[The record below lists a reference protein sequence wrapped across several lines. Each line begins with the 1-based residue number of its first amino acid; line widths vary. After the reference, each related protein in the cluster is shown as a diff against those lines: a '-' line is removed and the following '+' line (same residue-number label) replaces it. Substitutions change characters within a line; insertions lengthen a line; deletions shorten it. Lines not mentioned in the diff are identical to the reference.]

1 MDLVSKGLSM
11 ISRPTGSDLDV
22 IAQQLGWFHL
32 TDDERGEYVEMADK
46 VLGVID
52 LVDSA
57 QEMFESINSVI
68 PANRA
73 AGRRPEP
80 SEDPLNAIVR
90 WCSVR
95 ANEPGDDLR
104 DMRLAIKD
112 SVAIAGIPM
121 TLGSATFQDFTPTID
136 SVVTERLLQ
145 AGAHIVATANLD
157 AFAFSGGADTSDN
170 GWTSNPHDPERSAG
184 GSSGGSAAGLFYHEV
199 IDAAIGCDQGGSIRL
214 PSAWCGVVG
223 LKPTH
228 GLVPYTGIG
237 GIDQT
242 FDHAGPITRTVLD
255 AARLLAVIAGAH
267 PSDPRQVSTPKW
279 NGKELLDRVSQA
291 MNAKNLSGVKIGI
304 MSEGFSRDDDL
315 RAGNSDAVLNFA
327 NKLKD
332 VGATVVDVSVPAH
345 SFAGGI
351 AFAGFIEGMHAGLRG
366 GGNGFHWKGTYW
378 PEFGQQVADALVKR
392 GQLLPAQIKVVAL
405 VGEHLGRLHGGSIY
419 ARAQNQRPG
428 LMRAYDN
435 ALDVV
440 DFLLTPTAPYP
451 AFRLHDELSLG
462 ERVMRG
468 WEPLSNCAPSDMSGH
483 PAISLPTA
491 SLDGLPVGAMLIAKR
506 FSDTSLLELSA
517 KIEHLIGWDSCTR
530 ERLKQTMGPNTHPT
544 IN

>member
-1 MDLVSKGLSM
+1 M
-11 ISRPTGSDLDV
+11 IERPSGKDLDV
-22 IAQQLGWFHL
+22 IAERLGWFHL
-32 TDDERGEYVEMADK
+32 GDNERKDYVEISDK

-52 LVDSA
+52 LVNTA
-57 QEMFESINSVI
+57 AVMFDTVDVMLH
-68 PANRA
+68 AHRD
-73 AGRRPEP
+73 AGRRADS

-90 WCSVR
+90 WCSVK
-95 ANEPGDDLR
+95 AKESGEALS
-104 DMRLAIKD
+104 DMRIAIKD
-112 SVAIAGIPM
+112 SVAVAGIPM
-121 TLGSATFQDFTPTID
+121 TLGSAAFHDFTPSID

-145 AGAHIVATANLD
+145 AGAHIVATTNLD

-184 GSSGGSAAGLFYHEV
+184 GSSGGSAAGLYYQEV

-242 FDHAGPITRTVLD
+242 FDHAGPMTRTVLD

-267 PSDPRQVSTPKW
+267 PSDPRQLSTPDW
-279 NGKELLDRVSQA
+279 NGNELLDRTSQA
-291 MNAKNLSGVKIGI
+291 RNAKDLFGVKIGI
-304 MSEGFSRDDDL
+304 LSEGFARDDDL
-315 RAGNSDAVLNFA
+315 RSGNSDAVLLFA
-327 NKLKD
+327 EKLKNA
-332 VGATVVDVSVPAH
+332 GASVSNISVPAH
-345 SFAGGI
+345 SVAGGI
-351 AFAGFIEGMHAGLRG
+351 AFAGFIEGMHGGLRG

-405 VGEHLGRLHGGSIY
+405 VGEHLSRLHGGSIY
-419 ARAQNQRPG
+419 ARAQNQRRG
-428 LMRAYDN
+428 L
-435 ALDVV
+435 ALAFDEALKEVE
-440 DFLLTPTAPYP
+440 FLLLPTAPYP
-451 AFRLHDELSLG
+451 AFRLHEELSLG

-468 WEPLSNCAPSDMSGH
+468 WDPLANTAPTDMSGH
-483 PAISLPTA
+483 PAISLPVA

-506 FSDTSLLELSA
+506 FSDTSLVELSA
-517 KIEHLIGWDSCTR
+517 KIESLIGWDSCTR
-530 ERLKQTMGPNTHPT
+530 ERLKQSLGPKTHPI

>member
-1 MDLVSKGLSM
+1 M
-11 ISRPTGSDLDV
+11 ISRPSGKDLDV
-22 IAQQLGWFHL
+22 IAEQLGWFHL
-32 TDDERGEYVEMADK
+32 ADNERDEYVRMADQ

-57 QEMFESINSVI
+57 AAMFKSVDTVL
-68 PANRA
+68 PAHRV
-73 AGRRPEP
+73 AGRRAES
-80 SEDPLNAIVR
+80 SENPLNAIVR

-95 ANEPGDDLR
+95 ANEHSDALR

-121 TLGSATFQDFTPTID
+121 TLGSATFSDFTPSID

-145 AGAHIVATANLD
+145 AGAHIVATTNLD
-157 AFAFSGGADTSDN
+157 SYAFSGGADTSDN
-170 GWTSNPHDPERSAG
+170 GWISNPHDPERSAG
-184 GSSGGSAAGLFYHEV
+184 GSSGGSAAGLYYHDV

-228 GLVPYTGIG
+228 SLVPYTGIG

-242 FDHAGPITRTVLD
+242 FDHAGPMTRTVLD

-267 PSDPRQVSTPKW
+267 PSDPRQASVPEW
-279 NGKELLDRVSQA
+279 NGKELLDRVGRA
-291 MNAKNLSGVKIGI
+291 TNANDLAGVKIGI

-315 RAGNSDAVLNFA
+315 RAENSDAILAFA
-327 NKLKD
+327 NKVKD
-332 VGATVVDVSVPAH
+332 AGASVVDISIPVH
-345 SFAGGI
+345 SSAAGI
-351 AFAGFIEGMHAGLRG
+351 AFAGFVEGMHALLRG

-378 PEFGQQVADALVKR
+378 PEFGQQVADALIKR

-428 LMRAYDN
+428 LIRAFDN
-435 ALDVV
+435 ALAEV

-451 AFRLHDELSLG
+451 AYRLHDELSLG

-468 WEPLSNCAPSDMSGH
+468 WEPLGNCAPTDMSGH
-483 PAISLPTA
+483 PAISLPVA
-491 SLDGLPVGAMLIAKR
+491 SLNGLPIGAMLIAKR
-506 FSDTSLLELSA
+506 FNDTALLELSA
-517 KIEHLIGWDSCTR
+517 KIEHLIGWDPCIH
-530 ERLKQTMGPNTHPT
+530 ERLRKSFGPKTHP
-544 IN
+544 IAK